1 MSDWY
6 TPLVILGTLIIA
18 PLVGGLLMGIDRKL
32 SARMQGR
39 IGPPIV
45 QPFYDLI
52 KLFAKDALVST
63 KMQLVSVYLYL
74 TSVVLSVVM
83 LVLGQDLL
91 VLLFVLALGSVSLIL
106 GAFSVRS
113 PYSQLGAYREL
124 LLLLSYEPLLA
135 LFVVGVYLATGS
147 FMVRDIFRMEQ
158 PLLLT
163 LPLFGVTQIL
173 VLAMKMNKSPFD
185 ISTSH
190 HAHQEIVRGILTEFS
205 GPYLGI
211 IELTHWYE
219 LVLLLGMTALLWAND
234 LWIGAA
240 LAVGSYFIVILID
253 SVTAR
258 MTWRWTLRVGWGVGI
273 PLAVI
278 NLMMVYLGRFGTG

>member
-1 MSDWY
+1 MIDWY
-6 TPLVILGTLIIA
+6 MPLTIVVTLVVA
-18 PLVGGLLMGIDRKL
+18 PLIGGLLMGIDRKV

-52 KLFAKDALVST
+52 KLFSKDTLAST
-63 KMQLVSVYLYL
+63 KIQMVTVYLYL

-113 PYSQLGAYREL
+113 PYSQIGAYREL

-147 FMVRDIFRMEQ
+147 FMVRDIFRLNE

-163 LPLFGVTQIL
+163 LPLFGVTQVL

-219 LVLLLGMTALLWAND
+219 LVLLLGMTALLWATN
-234 LWIGAA
+234 LWVGVA
-240 LAVGSYFIVILID
+240 LALLSYLLVIVID

-258 MTWRWTLRVGWGVGI
+258 MTWRWTLRVGWGIGI
-273 PLAVI
+273 PLAVT
-278 NLMMVYLGRFGTG
+278 NLMMVYIARV

>member
-1 MSDWY
+1 LIDWY
-6 TPLVILGTLIIA
+6 TPLVILGTLVLA
-18 PLVGGLLMGIDRKL
+18 PVVGGLLMGIDRTL

-39 IGPPIV
+39 VGPPVV

-52 KLFAKDALVST
+52 KLFSKEALVST
-63 KMQLVSVYLYL
+63 KMQLVSVYLHL

-163 LPLFGVTQIL
+163 LPLFAVTQIL

-185 ISTSH
+185 ISSSH

-205 GPYLGI
+205 GPYLGV

-219 LVLLLGMTALLWAND
+219 LVLLLGMTALLWANN
-234 LWIGAA
+234 LWVGAA
-240 LAVGSYFIVILID
+240 LAIGSYFVVNVID
-253 SVTAR
+253 SITAR
-258 MTWRWTLRVGWGVGI
+258 MTWRWTLRVGWGIGI

-278 NLMMVYLGRFGTG
+278 NLMMVYLGRF

>member
-1 MSDWY
+1 MIDWY
-6 TPLVILGTLIIA
+6 TPLVILGSLVIA
-18 PLVGGLLMGIDRKL
+18 PLLGGLLVGIDRKL

-39 IGPPIV
+39 IGPPVV
-45 QPFYDLI
+45 QPFYDLL

-83 LVLGQDLL
+83 LVLRQDLL

-147 FMVRDIFRMEQ
+147 FMVRDIFKLEQ

-163 LPLFGVTQIL
+163 LPLFAVTQIL

-185 ISTSH
+185 ISASH

-205 GPYLGI
+205 GPYLGV

-219 LVLLLGMTALLWAND
+219 LVLLLGMTALLWANN
-234 LWIGAA
+234 LWVGAA
-240 LAVGSYFIVILID
+240 LALGSYFVVIVID
-253 SVTAR
+253 SITAR
-258 MTWRWTLRVGWGVGI
+258 MTWRWTLRVGWGIGI

-278 NLMMVYLGRFGTG
+278 NLMMVYLGRF

>member
-1 MSDWY
+1 LIDWY
-6 TPLVILGTLIIA
+6 TPLVILGTLVLA
-18 PLVGGLLMGIDRKL
+18 PVVGGLLMGIDRKL

-39 IGPPIV
+39 VGPPVV

-52 KLFAKDALVST
+52 KLFSKEALVST

-163 LPLFGVTQIL
+163 LPLFAVTQIL

-185 ISTSH
+185 ISSSH

-205 GPYLGI
+205 GPYLGV

-219 LVLLLGMTALLWAND
+219 LVLLLGMTALLWANN
-234 LWIGAA
+234 LWVGSA
-240 LAVGSYFIVILID
+240 LAIGSYFVVIVID
-253 SVTAR
+253 SITAR
-258 MTWRWTLRVGWGVGI
+258 MTWRWTLRVGWGIGI

-278 NLMMVYLGRFGTG
+278 NLMMVYLGRF

>member
-1 MSDWY
+1 MIDWY
-6 TPLVILGTLIIA
+6 TPLVILGTLVLA
-18 PLVGGLLMGIDRKL
+18 PVVGGLLMGIDRKL

-39 IGPPIV
+39 VGPPVV

-52 KLFAKDALVST
+52 KLFSKEALVST

-163 LPLFGVTQIL
+163 LPLFAVTQIL

-185 ISTSH
+185 ISSSH

-205 GPYLGI
+205 GPYLGV

-219 LVLLLGMTALLWAND
+219 LVLLLGMTALLWANN
-234 LWIGAA
+234 LWVGAA
-240 LAVGSYFIVILID
+240 LAIGSYFVVIVID
-253 SVTAR
+253 SITAR
-258 MTWRWTLRVGWGVGI
+258 MTWRWTLRVGWGIGI

-278 NLMMVYLGRFGTG
+278 NLMMVYLGRF

>member
-1 MSDWY
+1 LIDWY
-6 TPLVILGTLIIA
+6 TPLVILGTLVVA

-39 IGPPIV
+39 VGPPVV

-52 KLFAKDALVST
+52 KLFSKDALVST

-147 FMVRDIFRMEQ
+147 FMVRDIFKMEQ

-163 LPLFGVTQIL
+163 LPLFAVTQIL

-185 ISTSH
+185 ISSSH

-205 GPYLGI
+205 GPYLGV

-219 LVLLLGMTALLWAND
+219 LVLLLGMTALLWANN
-234 LWIGAA
+234 LWVGAA
-240 LAVGSYFIVILID
+240 LALGSYFVVIVID
-253 SVTAR
+253 SITAR
-258 MTWRWTLRVGWGVGI
+258 MTWRWTLRVGWGIGI

-278 NLMMVYLGRFGTG
+278 NLMMVYLGRF

>member
-1 MSDWY
+1 LIDWY
-6 TPLVILGTLIIA
+6 TPLFILGTLVLA
-18 PLVGGLLMGIDRKL
+18 PVAGGLLMGIDRKL

-39 IGPPIV
+39 VGPPVV

-52 KLFAKDALVST
+52 KLFSKEALVST

-163 LPLFGVTQIL
+163 LPLFAVTQIL

-185 ISTSH
+185 ISSSH

-205 GPYLGI
+205 GPYLGV

-219 LVLLLGMTALLWAND
+219 LVLLLGMTALLWANN
-234 LWIGAA
+234 LWVGAA
-240 LAVGSYFIVILID
+240 LAIGSYFVVIVID
-253 SVTAR
+253 SITAR
-258 MTWRWTLRVGWGVGI
+258 MTWRWTLRVGWGIGI

-278 NLMMVYLGRFGTG
+278 NLMMVYLGRF

>member
-1 MSDWY
+1 MIELETILWVAAAIILS
-6 TPLVILGTLIIA
+6 PLL
-18 PLVGGLLMGIDRKL
+18 GGLLVGLDRKI

-39 IGPPIV
+39 IGPPIT

-52 KLFAKDALVST
+52 KLFSKSTLVST
-63 KMQLVSVYLYL
+63 KMQLVSVYVYL
-74 TSVVLSVVM
+74 ASVVLSVVM

-124 LLLLSYEPLLA
+124 MLLLSYEPLLA
-135 LFVVGVYLATGS
+135 MFVVGVYLATGS
-147 FMVRDIFRMEQ
+147 FMVRDILRLEQ
-158 PLLLT
+158 PLLFSM
-163 LPLFGVTQIL
+163 PLFAITHVL
-173 VLAMKMNKSPFD
+173 VLAMKTNKSPFD
-185 ISTSH
+185 ISASH

-205 GPYLGI
+205 GPYLGV

-219 LVLLLGMTALLWAND
+219 VVLLLAMMALLWANEI
-234 LWIGAA
+234 WIGILLA
-240 LAVGSYFIVILID
+240 LLSYLLVILLD

-258 MTWRWTLRVGWGVGI
+258 MTWRWTLRVGWGIGV

-278 NLMMVYLGRFGTG
+278 NLMMVYLTRL

>member
-1 MSDWY
+1 MIDWY
-6 TPLVILGTLIIA
+6 TPLVILGTLVVA

-39 IGPPIV
+39 VGPPVV

-52 KLFAKDALVST
+52 KLFSKDALVST

-147 FMVRDIFRMEQ
+147 FMVRDIFKMEQ

-163 LPLFGVTQIL
+163 LPLFAVTQIL

-185 ISTSH
+185 ISSSH

-205 GPYLGI
+205 GPYLGV

-219 LVLLLGMTALLWAND
+219 LVLLLGMTALLWANN
-234 LWIGAA
+234 LWVGAA
-240 LAVGSYFIVILID
+240 LALGSYFVVIVID
-253 SVTAR
+253 SITAR
-258 MTWRWTLRVGWGVGI
+258 MTWRWTLRVGWGIGI

-278 NLMMVYLGRFGTG
+278 NLMMVYLGRF

>member
-1 MSDWY
+1 LIDWY
-6 TPLVILGTLIIA
+6 TPLVILGTLVLA
-18 PLVGGLLMGIDRKL
+18 PVVGGLLMGIDRKL

-39 IGPPIV
+39 VGPPVV

-52 KLFAKDALVST
+52 KLFSKEALVST

-147 FMVRDIFRMEQ
+147 FMVRDIFKLEQ

-163 LPLFGVTQIL
+163 LPLFAVTQIL

-185 ISTSH
+185 ISSSH

-205 GPYLGI
+205 GPYLGV

-219 LVLLLGMTALLWAND
+219 LVLLLGMTALLWANN
-234 LWIGAA
+234 LWVGAA
-240 LAVGSYFIVILID
+240 LAIGSYFVVIVID
-253 SVTAR
+253 SITAR
-258 MTWRWTLRVGWGVGI
+258 MTWRWTLRVGWGIGI

-278 NLMMVYLGRFGTG
+278 NLMMVYLGRF

>member
-1 MSDWY
+1 MIDWY
-6 TPLVILGTLIIA
+6 TPLVILGSLVIA
-18 PLVGGLLMGIDRKL
+18 PLLGGLLVGIDRKL

-39 IGPPIV
+39 IGPPVV
-45 QPFYDLI
+45 QPFYDLL
-52 KLFAKDALVST
+52 KLFAKDALVSA

-83 LVLGQDLL
+83 LMLGQDLL

-147 FMVRDIFRMEQ
+147 FMVRDIFKLEQ

-163 LPLFGVTQIL
+163 LPLFAVTQIL

-185 ISTSH
+185 ISASH

-205 GPYLGI
+205 GPYLGV

-219 LVLLLGMTALLWAND
+219 LVLLLGMTALLWANN
-234 LWIGAA
+234 LWVGAA
-240 LAVGSYFIVILID
+240 LALGSYFVVIVID
-253 SVTAR
+253 SITAR
-258 MTWRWTLRVGWGVGI
+258 MTWRWTLRVGWGIGI

-278 NLMMVYLGRFGTG
+278 NLMMVYLGRF

>member
-1 MSDWY
+1 LIDWY
-6 TPLVILGTLIIA
+6 TPLFILGTLVLA
-18 PLVGGLLMGIDRKL
+18 PVVGGLLMGIDRKL

-39 IGPPIV
+39 VGPPVV

-52 KLFAKDALVST
+52 KLFSKEALVST

-163 LPLFGVTQIL
+163 LPLFAVTQIL

-185 ISTSH
+185 ISSSH

-205 GPYLGI
+205 GPYLGV

-219 LVLLLGMTALLWAND
+219 LVLLLGMTALLWANN
-234 LWIGAA
+234 LWVGAA
-240 LAVGSYFIVILID
+240 LAIGSYFVVIVID
-253 SVTAR
+253 SITAR
-258 MTWRWTLRVGWGVGI
+258 MTWRWTLRVGWGIGI

-278 NLMMVYLGRFGTG
+278 NLMMVYLGRF

>member
-1 MSDWY
+1 LIDWY
-6 TPLVILGTLIIA
+6 TPLVILGTLVLA
-18 PLVGGLLMGIDRKL
+18 PVVGGLLMGIDRKL

-39 IGPPIV
+39 VGPPVV

-52 KLFAKDALVST
+52 KLFSKEALVST

-163 LPLFGVTQIL
+163 LPLFAVTQIL

-185 ISTSH
+185 ISSSH

-205 GPYLGI
+205 GPYLGV

-219 LVLLLGMTALLWAND
+219 LVLLLGMTALLWANN
-234 LWIGAA
+234 LWVGAA
-240 LAVGSYFIVILID
+240 LAIGSYFVVIVID
-253 SVTAR
+253 SITAR
-258 MTWRWTLRVGWGVGI
+258 MTWRWTLRVGWGIGI

-278 NLMMVYLGRFGTG
+278 NLMMVYLGRL

>member
-1 MSDWY
+1 MSEWQI
-6 TPLVILGTLIIA
+6 PLAILATIVLA
-18 PLVGGLLMGIDRKL
+18 PLVGGLLVGIDRKL

-39 IGPPIV
+39 MGPPII

-52 KLFAKDALVST
+52 KLFSKDALVST
-63 KMQLVSVYLYL
+63 KMQLVSVYVYL
-74 TSVVLSVVM
+74 TSVVLSLVM

-91 VLLFVLALGSVSLIL
+91 VLLFVLALGSVSIIL

-135 LFVVGVYLATGS
+135 LFVVGVYLATGN
-147 FMVRDIFRMEQ
+147 FMVRDIFRLEQ
-158 PLLLT
+158 PLLLS
-163 LPLFGVTQIL
+163 LPLFGLTQIL

-185 ISTSH
+185 ISASH
-190 HAHQEIVRGILTEFS
+190 HAHQEIVRGIVTEFS

-219 LVLLLGMTALLWAND
+219 LVLLLGLTVLLWATN
-234 LWIGAA
+234 LWVGVA
-240 LAVGSYFIVILID
+240 LAIVSYFAVVVLD
-253 SVTAR
+253 SITAR
-258 MTWRWTLRVGWGVGI
+258 MTWRWTLRVGWGIGI

-278 NLMMVYLGRFGTG
+278 NLMTVYLVRP

>member
-1 MSDWY
+1 MIDWY
-6 TPLVILGTLIIA
+6 TPLVILASLVIA

-39 IGPPIV
+39 VGPPVV

-147 FMVRDIFRMEQ
+147 FMVRDIFRMER

-163 LPLFGVTQIL
+163 LPLFAVTQIL

-185 ISTSH
+185 ISASH

-205 GPYLGI
+205 GPYLGV

-219 LVLLLGMTALLWAND
+219 LVLLLGMTALLWANN
-234 LWIGAA
+234 LWVGAA
-240 LAVGSYFIVILID
+240 LAIGSYLVVIVIDNI
-253 SVTAR
+253 TAR
-258 MTWRWTLRVGWGVGI
+258 MTWRWTLRVGWGMGI

-278 NLMMVYLGRFGTG
+278 NLMMVYLGRF

>member
-1 MSDWY
+1 MIDWY
-6 TPLVILGTLIIA
+6 TPLVILGTLVLA
-18 PLVGGLLMGIDRKL
+18 PVVGGLLMGIDRKL

-39 IGPPIV
+39 VGPPVV

-52 KLFAKDALVST
+52 KLFSKEALVST
-63 KMQLVSVYLYL
+63 KMQLVSVYLHL

-163 LPLFGVTQIL
+163 LPLFAVTQIL

-185 ISTSH
+185 ISSSH

-205 GPYLGI
+205 GPYLGV

-219 LVLLLGMTALLWAND
+219 LVLLLGMTALLWANN
-234 LWIGAA
+234 LWVGAA
-240 LAVGSYFIVILID
+240 LAIGSYFVVIVID
-253 SVTAR
+253 SITAR
-258 MTWRWTLRVGWGVGI
+258 MTWRWTLRVGWGIGI

-278 NLMMVYLGRFGTG
+278 NLMMVYLGRF

>member
-1 MSDWY
+1 MIDWY
-6 TPLVILGTLIIA
+6 TPLVILGTLVLA
-18 PLVGGLLMGIDRKL
+18 PLVGGVLMGLDRKL

-39 IGPPIV
+39 VGPPVV

-52 KLFAKDALVST
+52 KLFSKEALVST

-163 LPLFGVTQIL
+163 LPLFAVTQIL

-185 ISTSH
+185 ISSSH

-205 GPYLGI
+205 GPYLGV

-219 LVLLLGMTALLWAND
+219 LVLLLGMTALLWANN
-234 LWIGAA
+234 LWVGAA
-240 LAVGSYFIVILID
+240 LAISSYFLVIVID
-253 SVTAR
+253 SITAR
-258 MTWRWTLRVGWGVGI
+258 MTWRWTLRVGWGIGI

-278 NLMMVYLGRFGTG
+278 NLMMVYLGRF

>member
-1 MSDWY
+1 M
-6 TPLVILGTLIIA
+6 PLTIVVTLVVA
-18 PLVGGLLMGIDRKL
+18 PLIGGLLMGIDRKV

-52 KLFAKDALVST
+52 KLFSKDTLAST
-63 KMQLVSVYLYL
+63 KIQMVTVYLYL

-113 PYSQLGAYREL
+113 PYSQIGAYREL

-147 FMVRDIFRMEQ
+147 FMVRDIFRLNE

-163 LPLFGVTQIL
+163 LPLFGVTQVL

-219 LVLLLGMTALLWAND
+219 LVLLLGMTALLWATN
-234 LWIGAA
+234 LWVGVA
-240 LAVGSYFIVILID
+240 LALLSYLLVIVID

-258 MTWRWTLRVGWGVGI
+258 MTWRWTLRVGWGIGI
-273 PLAVI
+273 PLAVT
-278 NLMMVYLGRFGTG
+278 NLMMVYIARV

>member
-1 MSDWY
+1 LIDWY
-6 TPLVILGTLIIA
+6 TPLVILGTLVLA
-18 PLVGGLLMGIDRKL
+18 PVVGGLLMGIDRKL

-39 IGPPIV
+39 VGPPVV

-52 KLFAKDALVST
+52 KLFSKEALVST

-163 LPLFGVTQIL
+163 LPLFAVTQIL

-185 ISTSH
+185 ISSSH
-190 HAHQEIVRGILTEFS
+190 HAHQEIIRGILTEFS
-205 GPYLGI
+205 GPYLGV

-219 LVLLLGMTALLWAND
+219 LVLLLGMTALLWANN
-234 LWIGAA
+234 LWVGSA
-240 LAVGSYFIVILID
+240 LAIGSYFVVIVID
-253 SVTAR
+253 SITAR
-258 MTWRWTLRVGWGVGI
+258 MTWRWTLRVGWGIGI

-278 NLMMVYLGRFGTG
+278 NLMMVYLGRF

>member
-1 MSDWY
+1 LIDWY
-6 TPLVILGTLIIA
+6 TPLVILGTLVLA
-18 PLVGGLLMGIDRKL
+18 PVVGGLLMGIDRKL

-39 IGPPIV
+39 VGPPVV

-52 KLFAKDALVST
+52 KLFSKEALVST

-135 LFVVGVYLATGS
+135 LCVVGVYLATGS

-163 LPLFGVTQIL
+163 LPLFAVTQIL

-185 ISTSH
+185 ISSSH

-205 GPYLGI
+205 GPYLGV

-219 LVLLLGMTALLWAND
+219 LVLLLGMTALLWANN
-234 LWIGAA
+234 LWVGAA
-240 LAVGSYFIVILID
+240 LAIGSYFVVIVID
-253 SVTAR
+253 SITAR
-258 MTWRWTLRVGWGVGI
+258 MTWRWTLRVGWGIGI

-278 NLMMVYLGRFGTG
+278 NLMMVYLGRF

>member
-147 FMVRDIFRMEQ
+147 FMVRDIFKMEQ

>member
-1 MSDWY
+1 LIDWY
-6 TPLVILGTLIIA
+6 TPLVILGTLVLA
-18 PLVGGLLMGIDRKL
+18 PVVGGLLMGIDRKL

-39 IGPPIV
+39 VGPPVV

-52 KLFAKDALVST
+52 KLFSKEALVST

-147 FMVRDIFRMEQ
+147 FMVRDIFKLEQ

-163 LPLFGVTQIL
+163 LPLFAVTQIL

-185 ISTSH
+185 ISASH

-205 GPYLGI
+205 GPYLGV

-219 LVLLLGMTALLWAND
+219 LVLLLGMTALLWANN
-234 LWIGAA
+234 LWVGAA
-240 LAVGSYFIVILID
+240 LAIGSYFVVIVID
-253 SVTAR
+253 SITAR
-258 MTWRWTLRVGWGVGI
+258 MTWRWTLRVGWGIGI

-278 NLMMVYLGRFGTG
+278 NLMMVYLGRF

>member
-1 MSDWY
+1 LIDWY
-6 TPLVILGTLIIA
+6 TPLVILGTLVLA
-18 PLVGGLLMGIDRKL
+18 PVVGGLLMGIDRKL

-39 IGPPIV
+39 FGPPVV

-52 KLFAKDALVST
+52 KLFSKEALVST

-163 LPLFGVTQIL
+163 LPLFAVTQIL

-185 ISTSH
+185 ISSSH

-205 GPYLGI
+205 GPYLGV

-219 LVLLLGMTALLWAND
+219 LVLLLGMTALLWANN
-234 LWIGAA
+234 LWVGAA
-240 LAVGSYFIVILID
+240 LAIGSYFVVIVID
-253 SVTAR
+253 SITAR
-258 MTWRWTLRVGWGVGI
+258 MTWRWTLRVGWGIGI

-278 NLMMVYLGRFGTG
+278 NLMMVYLGRF

>member
-1 MSDWY
+1 LIDWY
-6 TPLVILGTLIIA
+6 TPLVILGTLVLA
-18 PLVGGLLMGIDRKL
+18 PVAGGLLMGIDRKL

-39 IGPPIV
+39 VGPPVV

-52 KLFAKDALVST
+52 KLFSKEALVST

-163 LPLFGVTQIL
+163 LPLFAVTQIL

-185 ISTSH
+185 ISSSH

-205 GPYLGI
+205 GPYLGV

-219 LVLLLGMTALLWAND
+219 LVLLLGMTALLWANN
-234 LWIGAA
+234 LWVGAA
-240 LAVGSYFIVILID
+240 LAIGSYFVVIVID
-253 SVTAR
+253 SITAR
-258 MTWRWTLRVGWGVGI
+258 MTWRWTLRVGWGIGI

-278 NLMMVYLGRFGTG
+278 NLMMVYLGRF

>member
-1 MSDWY
+1 
-6 TPLVILGTLIIA
+6 
-18 PLVGGLLMGIDRKL
+18 
-32 SARMQGR
+32 
-39 IGPPIV
+39 V

-52 KLFAKDALVST
+52 KLFSKEALVST

-163 LPLFGVTQIL
+163 LPLFAVTQIL

-185 ISTSH
+185 ISSSH

-205 GPYLGI
+205 GPYLGV

-219 LVLLLGMTALLWAND
+219 LVLLLGMTALLWANN
-234 LWIGAA
+234 LWVGSA
-240 LAVGSYFIVILID
+240 LAIGSYFVVIVID
-253 SVTAR
+253 SITAR
-258 MTWRWTLRVGWGVGI
+258 MTWRWTLRVGWGIGI

-278 NLMMVYLGRFGTG
+278 NLMMVYLGRF

>member
-1 MSDWY
+1 MSEWY
-6 TPLVILGTLIIA
+6 TPLVILGTLVIA

-39 IGPPIV
+39 VGPPIV

-52 KLFAKDALVST
+52 KLFAKDALIST

-163 LPLFGVTQIL
+163 LPLFGVTQTL

-234 LWIGAA
+234 LWIGAV

-278 NLMMVYLGRFGTG
+278 NLMMVYLGRF

>member
-1 MSDWY
+1 MSEWQI
-6 TPLVILGTLIIA
+6 PLAILATIVLA
-18 PLVGGLLMGIDRKL
+18 PLVGGLLVGIDRKL

-39 IGPPIV
+39 MGPPII

-52 KLFAKDALVST
+52 KLFSKDALVST
-63 KMQLVSVYLYL
+63 KMQLVSVYVYL
-74 TSVVLSVVM
+74 TSVVLSLVM

-91 VLLFVLALGSVSLIL
+91 VLLFVLALGSVSIIL

-135 LFVVGVYLATGS
+135 LFVVGVYLATGN
-147 FMVRDIFRMEQ
+147 FMVRDIFRLEQ
-158 PLLLT
+158 PLLLS
-163 LPLFGVTQIL
+163 LPLFGLTQIL

-185 ISTSH
+185 ISASH

-219 LVLLLGMTALLWAND
+219 LVLLLGLTVLLWATN
-234 LWIGAA
+234 LWVGVVLAIVSY
-240 LAVGSYFIVILID
+240 LAVIVLD
-253 SVTAR
+253 SITAR
-258 MTWRWTLRVGWGVGI
+258 MTWRWTLRVGWGIGI

-278 NLMMVYLGRFGTG
+278 NLMTMYLVRP

>member
-1 MSDWY
+1 MIDWY
-6 TPLVILGTLIIA
+6 TPLVILGALVLA
-18 PLVGGLLMGIDRKL
+18 PLVGGLLMGLDRKL

-39 IGPPIV
+39 VGPPV
-45 QPFYDLI
+45 MQPFYDLI
-52 KLFAKDALVST
+52 KLFSKEALVST
-63 KMQLVSVYLYL
+63 KMQLVTVYLYL

-163 LPLFGVTQIL
+163 LPLFAVTQIL

-185 ISTSH
+185 ISSSH

-205 GPYLGI
+205 GPYLGV

-219 LVLLLGMTALLWAND
+219 LVLLLGMTALLWANN
-234 LWIGAA
+234 LWVGAA
-240 LAVGSYFIVILID
+240 LAIGSYFVVIVID
-253 SVTAR
+253 SITAR
-258 MTWRWTLRVGWGVGI
+258 MTWRWTLRVGWGIGI

-278 NLMMVYLGRFGTG
+278 NLMTVYLGRF

>member
-1 MSDWY
+1 M
-6 TPLVILGTLIIA
+6 LA
-18 PLVGGLLMGIDRKL
+18 PLVGGLLVGIDRKL

-39 IGPPIV
+39 MGPPII

-52 KLFAKDALVST
+52 KLFSKDALVST
-63 KMQLVSVYLYL
+63 KMQLVSVYVYL
-74 TSVVLSVVM
+74 TSVVLSLVM

-91 VLLFVLALGSVSLIL
+91 VLLFVLALGSVSIIL

-135 LFVVGVYLATGS
+135 LFVVGVYLATDS
-147 FMVRDIFRMEQ
+147 FMVRDIFSLEQ

-163 LPLFGVTQIL
+163 LPLFGLTQIL

-185 ISTSH
+185 ISASH
-190 HAHQEIVRGILTEFS
+190 HAHQELVRGVLTEFS

-219 LVLLLGMTALLWAND
+219 LVLLLGLTVLLWATNV
-234 LWIGAA
+234 WVGMA
-240 LAVGSYFIVILID
+240 LAIVSYLAVIVLD
-253 SVTAR
+253 SITAR
-258 MTWRWTLRVGWGVGI
+258 MTWRWTLQVGWGIGI

-278 NLMMVYLGRFGTG
+278 NLMTMYLVRP

>member
-1 MSDWY
+1 MDLY
-6 TPLVILGTLIIA
+6 VPLVIVATLIFA
-18 PLVGGLLMGIDRKL
+18 PLLGGLLIGIDRKL

-39 IGPPIV
+39 VGPPIT
-45 QPFYDLI
+45 QPFYDLV
-52 KLFAKDALVST
+52 KLFAKDVLVCT
-63 KMQLVSVYLYL
+63 KMQVVSVYVYL
-74 TSVVLSVVM
+74 TSVVLSLVM

-113 PYSQLGAYREL
+113 PYSQIGAYREL

-147 FMVRDIFRMEQ
+147 FMVRDIFRLDQ
-158 PLLLT
+158 PLLLV
-163 LPLFGVTQIL
+163 LPLFGLTQIL
-173 VLAMKMNKSPFD
+173 VLAMKVNKSPFD
-185 ISTSH
+185 ISASH

-211 IELTHWYE
+211 IELAHWYE
-219 LVLLLGMTALLWAND
+219 LVLLLSMTVLLWATNA
-234 LWIGAA
+234 WIGMA
-240 LAVGSYFIVILID
+240 LAIASYVAVILLD

-258 MTWRWTLRVGWGVGI
+258 MTWRWTLRVGWGIGI
-273 PLAVI
+273 PLAVV
-278 NLMMVYLGRFGTG
+278 NLMMVYMVRF

>member
-1 MSDWY
+1 LIDWY
-6 TPLVILGTLIIA
+6 TPLVILGTLVLA
-18 PLVGGLLMGIDRKL
+18 PVVGGLLMGIDRKL

-39 IGPPIV
+39 VGPPVV

-52 KLFAKDALVST
+52 KLFSKEALVST
-63 KMQLVSVYLYL
+63 KMQLVSVYLHL

-163 LPLFGVTQIL
+163 LPLFAVTQIL

-185 ISTSH
+185 ISSSH

-205 GPYLGI
+205 GPYLGV

-219 LVLLLGMTALLWAND
+219 LVLLLGMTALLWANN
-234 LWIGAA
+234 LWVGSA
-240 LAVGSYFIVILID
+240 LAIGSYFVVIVID
-253 SVTAR
+253 SITAR
-258 MTWRWTLRVGWGVGI
+258 MTWRWTLRVGWGIGI

-278 NLMMVYLGRFGTG
+278 NLMMVYLGRF

>member
-1 MSDWY
+1 MIDWY
-6 TPLVILGTLIIA
+6 TPLVILGSLVIA
-18 PLVGGLLMGIDRKL
+18 PLLGGLLVGIDRKL

-39 IGPPIV
+39 IGPPVV
-45 QPFYDLI
+45 QPFYDLL

-83 LVLGQDLL
+83 LVLRQDLL

-147 FMVRDIFRMEQ
+147 FMVRDIFKLEQ

-163 LPLFGVTQIL
+163 LPLFAVTQIL

-185 ISTSH
+185 ISASH

-205 GPYLGI
+205 GPYLGV

-219 LVLLLGMTALLWAND
+219 LVLLLGMTALLWANN
-234 LWIGAA
+234 LWVGAA
-240 LAVGSYFIVILID
+240 LALGSYFAVIVVD
-253 SVTAR
+253 SITAR
-258 MTWRWTLRVGWGVGI
+258 MTWRWTLRVGWGIGI

-278 NLMMVYLGRFGTG
+278 NLMMVYLGRF

>member
-1 MSDWY
+1 MIDWY
-6 TPLVILGTLIIA
+6 TPLVILGSLVIA
-18 PLVGGLLMGIDRKL
+18 PLLGGLLVGIDRKL

-39 IGPPIV
+39 IGPPVV
-45 QPFYDLI
+45 QPFYDLL
-52 KLFAKDALVST
+52 KLFAKDALVSA

-147 FMVRDIFRMEQ
+147 FMVRDIFKLEQ

-163 LPLFGVTQIL
+163 LPLFAVTQIL

-185 ISTSH
+185 ISASH

-205 GPYLGI
+205 GPYLGV

-219 LVLLLGMTALLWAND
+219 LVLLLGMTALLWANN
-234 LWIGAA
+234 LWVGAA
-240 LAVGSYFIVILID
+240 LALGSYFVVIVID
-253 SVTAR
+253 SITAR
-258 MTWRWTLRVGWGVGI
+258 MTWRWTLRVGWGIGI

-278 NLMMVYLGRFGTG
+278 NLMMVYLGRF

>member
-1 MSDWY
+1 MIDWY
-6 TPLVILGTLIIA
+6 TPLVILGTLVLA
-18 PLVGGLLMGIDRKL
+18 PLVGGVLMGIDRKL

-39 IGPPIV
+39 VGPPVV

-52 KLFAKDALVST
+52 KLFSKEALVST
-63 KMQLVSVYLYL
+63 KMQLVTVYLYL

-163 LPLFGVTQIL
+163 LPLFAVTQIL

-185 ISTSH
+185 ISSSH

-205 GPYLGI
+205 GPYLGV

-219 LVLLLGMTALLWAND
+219 LVLLLGMTALLWANN
-234 LWIGAA
+234 LWVGAA
-240 LAVGSYFIVILID
+240 LAIGSYFVVIVID
-253 SVTAR
+253 SITAR
-258 MTWRWTLRVGWGVGI
+258 MTWRWTLRMGWDRYPASGD
-273 PLAVI
+273 
-278 NLMMVYLGRFGTG
+278 

>member
-1 MSDWY
+1 
-6 TPLVILGTLIIA
+6 
-18 PLVGGLLMGIDRKL
+18 MGIDRKL

-39 IGPPIV
+39 VGPPVV

-52 KLFAKDALVST
+52 KLFSKDALVST

-147 FMVRDIFRMEQ
+147 FMVRDIFKMEQ

-163 LPLFGVTQIL
+163 LPLFAVTQIL

-185 ISTSH
+185 ISSSH

-205 GPYLGI
+205 GPYLGV

-219 LVLLLGMTALLWAND
+219 LVLLLGMTALLWANN
-234 LWIGAA
+234 LWVGAA
-240 LAVGSYFIVILID
+240 LALGSYFVVIVID
-253 SVTAR
+253 SITAR
-258 MTWRWTLRVGWGVGI
+258 MTWRWTLRVGWGIGI

-278 NLMMVYLGRFGTG
+278 NLMMVYLGRF

>member
-1 MSDWY
+1 M
-6 TPLVILGTLIIA
+6 TPLWVVGVILLS
-18 PLVGGLLMGIDRKL
+18 PVVGGLLIGLDRKI

-39 IGPPIV
+39 VGPPIT
-45 QPFYDLI
+45 QPFYDLV
-52 KLFAKDALVST
+52 KLFSKSTIVST

-83 LVLGQDLL
+83 LMLGQDLL

-147 FMVRDIFRMEQ
+147 FMVRDIFKMEQ

-163 LPLFGVTQIL
+163 LPLFALTQIL

-185 ISTSH
+185 ISASH

-205 GPYLGI
+205 GPYLGV

-219 LVLLLGMTALLWAND
+219 LVLLLGMTALLWTNN
-234 LWIGAA
+234 LWGGAVLA
-240 LAVGSYFIVILID
+240 LSSYFIVILLD

-258 MTWRWTLRVGWGVGI
+258 MTWRWALRVGWGVGI

-278 NLMMVYLGRFGTG
+278 NLMTVYLERFRAG

>member
-1 MSDWY
+1 MIDWY
-6 TPLVILGTLIIA
+6 TPLVILGTLVLA
-18 PLVGGLLMGIDRKL
+18 PVVGGLLMGIDRKL

-39 IGPPIV
+39 VGPPVV

-52 KLFAKDALVST
+52 KLFSKEALVST

-163 LPLFGVTQIL
+163 LPLFAVTQIL

-185 ISTSH
+185 ISSSH

-205 GPYLGI
+205 GPYLGV

-219 LVLLLGMTALLWAND
+219 LVLLLGMTALLWANN
-234 LWIGAA
+234 LWVGAA
-240 LAVGSYFIVILID
+240 LAIGSYFVVNVID
-253 SVTAR
+253 SITAR
-258 MTWRWTLRVGWGVGI
+258 MTWRWTLRVGWGIGI

-278 NLMMVYLGRFGTG
+278 NLMMVYLGRF

>member
-1 MSDWY
+1 MIDWY
-6 TPLVILGTLIIA
+6 TPLVILGTLVLA
-18 PLVGGLLMGIDRKL
+18 PLVGGVLMGLDRKL

-39 IGPPIV
+39 VGPPVV

-52 KLFAKDALVST
+52 KLFSKEALVST

-163 LPLFGVTQIL
+163 LPLFAVTQIL

-185 ISTSH
+185 ISSSH

-205 GPYLGI
+205 GPYLGV

-219 LVLLLGMTALLWAND
+219 LVLLLGMTALLWANN
-234 LWIGAA
+234 LWVGTA
-240 LAVGSYFIVILID
+240 LAIGSYFVVIVID
-253 SVTAR
+253 SITAR
-258 MTWRWTLRVGWGVGI
+258 MTWRWTLRVGWGIGI

-278 NLMMVYLGRFGTG
+278 NLMMVYLGRF

>member
-1 MSDWY
+1 LIDWY
-6 TPLVILGTLIIA
+6 TPLVILGSLVIA
-18 PLVGGLLMGIDRKL
+18 PLLGGLLVGIDRKL

-39 IGPPIV
+39 IGPPVV
-45 QPFYDLI
+45 QPFYDLL

-83 LVLGQDLL
+83 LVLRQDLL

-147 FMVRDIFRMEQ
+147 FMVRDIFKLEQ

-163 LPLFGVTQIL
+163 LPLFAVTQIL

-185 ISTSH
+185 ISASH

-205 GPYLGI
+205 GPYLGV

-219 LVLLLGMTALLWAND
+219 LVLLLGMTALLWANN
-234 LWIGAA
+234 LWVGAA
-240 LAVGSYFIVILID
+240 LALGSYFAVIVVD
-253 SVTAR
+253 SITAR
-258 MTWRWTLRVGWGVGI
+258 MTWRWTLRVGWGIGI

-278 NLMMVYLGRFGTG
+278 NLMMVYLGRF